1 MNSNCAVFGCTIT
14 NRYTTM
20 DTKALRQKILDLAIH
35 GKLVPQ
41 DPNDEPASVLLERI
55 KVEKERLIKEGKI
68 KRSKKSAKTS
78 DTPHYQQDVPFEVP
92 DNWVWC
98 KLDDLAFYK
107 KGPFG
112 SSLTKAMFVPK
123 GKDTY
128 KVYEQKNAIQ
138 KDHKLGSYYISTEK
152 YCSLSGFAVHPYDI
166 IVSCAGTI
174 GETYVLPQ
182 NIQEGIINQALML
195 IRLYNR
201 EIERFYLLYFDF
213 ILKQEAYKE
222 SKGTAIKNIP
232 PFDVLKNFF
241 IPIPPKEE
249 QKRILSEVDKWMSFV
264 DDIDTNCKDLQL
276 YIKHTKSKI
285 LDIAIH
291 GKLVPQDPNDEP
303 AIELLKRINPDFTP
317 CDNGHYPVGWI
328 ETILGE
334 LFSHNTGKALNSS
347 NKEGIFK
354 DYLTTSNVYWNKFD
368 FTVIKQ
374 MPFKESELDK
384 CTVTK
389 GDLLVCEGGD
399 IGRSAIWNYDYDI
412 CIQNHIHRLRPKIN
426 LCVPF
431 YYYTFAYLKENNL
444 IGGKGIGLLGLSSN
458 ALHKIEMPLP
468 PLAEQQRIVQKIEE
482 LFSVLDNIQNALE
495 V

>member
-1 MNSNCAVFGCTIT
+1 
-14 NRYTTM
+14 M

-55 KVEKERLIKEGKI
+55 KAEKERLIKEGKI
-68 KRSKKSAKTS
+68 KRSKKSAKSS
-78 DTPHYQQDVPFEVP
+78 DTPHYENVPFELP
-92 DNWVWC
+92 NSWVWC
-98 KLDDLAFYK
+98 RLEDIAYVASGSTPDKTCFVENGVPYIKMYNLRNQKIDFAYHPQYITEEVHNGKLQRSRTEVGDLIMNIVGPPLGKLAIIPTTLPQANFNQAAVLIRPYK
-107 KGPFG
+107 FKEVLVSYLKIYLEEMSEINSIATRG
-112 SSLTKAMFVPK
+112 SAGQVNISLT
-123 GKDTY
+123 
-128 KVYEQKNAIQ
+128 Q
-138 KDHKLGSYYISTEK
+138 S
-152 YCSLSGFAVHPYDI
+152 
-166 IVSCAGTI
+166 
-174 GETYVLPQ
+174 Q
-182 NIQEGIINQALML
+182 NM
-195 IRLYNR
+195 R
-201 EIERFYLLYFDF
+201 
-213 ILKQEAYKE
+213 
-222 SKGTAIKNIP
+222 
-232 PFDVLKNFF
+232 
-241 IPIPPKEE
+241 IPIPPLNEVRRIIEE
-249 QKRILSEVDKWMSFV
+249 VSKYDILIDSLKQNIT
-264 DDIDTNCKDLQL
+264 DIQNLIA
-276 YIKHTKSKI
+276 YTKSKI
-285 LDIAIH
+285 LDLAIH

-368 FTVIKQ
+368 FTAIKQ
-374 MPFKESELDK
+374 MPFKESELNK

-412 CIQNHIHRLRPKIN
+412 CIQNHIHRLRPKID